1 MRKGGREGEMEGG
14 RKGGRGGEGGREG
27 RREGEGGRERD
38 GEREGWGEREREGG
52 KRIDGWKEGKRMKRE
67 EWREGGRKERTRD
80 SMVTRFIKYLYER
93 PPFNG
98 GSTKSSDSERLPP
111 FLNLIRLK
119 KGKDNEISKH
129 TRGSENPQ
137 DGGGMEWVTHPA
149 TSKYATGKAIQHLDG
164 LDFYGLRLREEQIK
178 AF

>member
-111 FLNLIRLK
+111 FLNLIRLT

-164 LDFYGLRLREEQIK
+164 LDFYALRLREEQIK